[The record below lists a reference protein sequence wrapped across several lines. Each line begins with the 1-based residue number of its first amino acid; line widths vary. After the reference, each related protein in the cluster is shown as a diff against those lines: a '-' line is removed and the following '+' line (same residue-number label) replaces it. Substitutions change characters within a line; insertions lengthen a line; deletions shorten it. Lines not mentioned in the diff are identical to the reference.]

1 LLGTDQITDASQ
13 TLFNKSNMELAAEDK
28 TLQPP
33 IPAKRSFRSLLEPL
47 LVIFNKAVADVF
59 PGLEYFIEFSIP
71 GGVYGHFKDMEM
83 EADDMKRLKTRIKDL
98 IQQNLNFQ
106 QELLPKEKII
116 RYFELNNRQDILELL
131 YSHSSEVEQGMQV
144 AHLNGN
150 GELFF
155 NHINEN
161 YLKLGEFQLFKYRKG
176 FFLIA
181 DPDFYA
187 RVMPM
192 RLELSKYLK
201 RFEESEESMKQ
212 LGIENFAQL
221 NNKIENGELP
231 EFIKISEAYQAK
243 RIGRIADNIIGHPL
257 KPRLIFLAGPTSS
270 GKTTSANRLSIELK
284 VLGKKVLIMSLDNF
298 YLPHSH
304 IPFDPLTG
312 LQNFELITALDL
324 DLFRRTINKLLAGD
338 SVFLPKYHF
347 DGKGAL
353 PEIKPTAITPDTYI
367 IVEGIHG
374 LNPDL
379 WKNALDI
386 ESYRLYVSALNTLNI
401 HNHLPLSTSDHR
413 LIRRLVRDHLFRGY
427 SFNETIK
434 RWPDVMENEYHSIF
448 PFQESAHA
456 IFNSSLIYEIA
467 VFAHYAPAILRDSL
481 AENEAIREEVK
492 RLNRIL
498 NLLKP
503 INPNDIPPTSI
514 LREFIGGSS
523 FIY

>member
-1 LLGTDQITDASQ
+1 
-13 TLFNKSNMELAAEDK
+13 MELAEEKKNSQGSGTK
-28 TLQPP
+28 T
-33 IPAKRSFRSLLEPL
+33 SFRSLLEPL
-47 LVIFNKAVADVF
+47 LVVFNKAVSDLF
-59 PGLEYFIEFSIP
+59 PRLEYIISFSIP
-71 GGVYGHFKDMEM
+71 GGVYGHFKNHELDRE
-83 EADDMKRLKTRIKDL
+83 DMKRLRYRIKDL
-98 IQQNLNFQ
+98 IHENLNFQ
-106 QELLPKEKII
+106 QEILPGEKIL

-131 YSHSSEVEQGMQV
+131 YSNPSEKDQSMHL
-144 AHLNGN
+144 AHLNGF

-161 YLKLGEFQLFKYRKG
+161 YDALDKFQLFRYRKG

-181 DPDFYA
+181 DPGFYE
-187 RVMPM
+187 RVMPV

-212 LGIENFAQL
+212 LGIENIAQL
-221 NNKIENGELP
+221 NEVITNGELP
-231 EFIKISEAYQAK
+231 EFIKISEAHQAK
-243 RIGRIADNIIGHPL
+243 RIGRIADNIVSHPL

-298 YLPHSH
+298 YLPHAS
-304 IPFDPLTG
+304 IPFDPITRI
-312 LQNFELITALDL
+312 QNFELISALDL
-324 DLFRRTINKLLAGD
+324 ALFRKTITKLLDGEK
-338 SVFLPKYHF
+338 VFLPRYHF
-347 DGKGAL
+347 DGKGAT
-353 PEIKPTAITPDTYI
+353 PETNATEITPDTYI

-374 LNPDL
+374 LNPEL
-379 WKNALDI
+379 WKDALDI

-467 VFAHYAPAILRDSL
+467 VFAHYAPGILDETL
-481 AENEAIREEVK
+481 AENQVVREEVK
-492 RLNRIL
+492 RLKRIL
-498 NLLKP
+498 SLLKP
-503 INPNDIPPTSI
+503 INPKDIPPTSI

>member
-1 LLGTDQITDASQ
+1 MEVTVPK
-13 TLFNKSNMELAAEDK
+13 KSRQSSAEK
-28 TLQPP
+28 M
-33 IPAKRSFRSLLEPL
+33 SFRSLLEPL
-47 LVIFNKAVADVF
+47 LVLLNKAITDIF
-59 PGLEYFIEFSIP
+59 PEHEYYIAYSIP
-71 GGVYGHFKDMEM
+71 GGVYGYFKNYELQPNDI
-83 EADDMKRLKTRIKDL
+83 KKLKLRIAAL
-98 IQQNLNFQ
+98 IHENLNFQ
-106 QELLPKEKII
+106 QEILPKEKVI
-116 RYFELNNRQDILELL
+116 RYFELHNRADILELL
-131 YSHSSEVEQGMQV
+131 YSHSADNHQGMHL

-155 NHINEN
+155 NHIVEN
-161 YLKLGEFQLFKYRKG
+161 YEKLDHFQLFKFRKG

-181 DPDFYA
+181 DPNFYE
-187 RVMPM
+187 RVMPV

-201 RFEESEESMKQ
+201 RFGESEESMKQ
-212 LGIENFAQL
+212 MGIDSIAQL
-221 NNKIENGELP
+221 NEIIENGEVS

-243 RIGRIADNIIGHPL
+243 SIGRIADNIVSHPL

-270 GKTTSANRLSIELK
+270 GKTTSASRLSIELK

-298 YLPHSH
+298 YLPHAK
-304 IPFDPLTG
+304 IPIDSASG

-324 DLFRRTINKLLAGD
+324 NLFRRTINQLLEGK

-347 DGKGAL
+347 DGKGA
-353 PEIKPTAITPDTYI
+353 TPDTKATSITSETYI

-374 LNPDL
+374 LNPEL
-379 WKNALDI
+379 WKDALDVD
-386 ESYRLYVSALNTLNI
+386 SYRLYVSALNTINI
-401 HNHLPLSTSDHR
+401 HDHLPLSTSDHR

-467 VFAHYAPAILRDSL
+467 VFAHYAPGILDDSL
-481 AENEAIREEVK
+481 AENEVIKEEVR

-498 NLLKP
+498 SLLKP
-503 INPNDIPPTSI
+503 INPKDIPPTSI

-523 FIY
+523 FTY

>member
-1 LLGTDQITDASQ
+1 
-13 TLFNKSNMELAAEDK
+13 MELTEEK
-28 TLQPP
+28 KFRPSE
-33 IPAKRSFRSLLEPL
+33 KKSFRRLLEPL
-47 LVIFNKAVADVF
+47 LVVFNKAVSDVF
-59 PGLEYFIEFSIP
+59 PGLNYVISFSIP
-71 GGVYGHFKDMEM
+71 GGVYGHFVEREIDH
-83 EADDMKRLKTRIKDL
+83 DDLKKLRYKIKDL
-98 IQQNLNFQ
+98 IHQNLNFH
-106 QELLPKEKII
+106 QEILPKEKII
-116 RYFELNNRQDILELL
+116 RYFETHNRPDILELL
-131 YSHSSEVEQGMQV
+131 YSHSSETDQGM
-144 AHLNGN
+144 HLSNLNGS

-161 YLKLGEFQLFKYRKG
+161 YEKLDKFQLFKYRKG

-181 DPDFYA
+181 DPDFFEK
-187 RVMPM
+187 VMPV

-212 LGIENFAQL
+212 VGIENFAQL
-221 NNKIENGELP
+221 NDVIESGELP

-243 RIGRIADNIIGHPL
+243 RIGRIADNIVSHPL
-257 KPRLIFLAGPTSS
+257 KPRLVFLAGPTSS

-298 YLPHSH
+298 YLSH
-304 IPFDPLTG
+304 ADIPFDPVSG
-312 LQNFELITALDL
+312 IQNFELITALDL
-324 DLFRRTINKLLAGD
+324 SLFRRTINKLLAGE

-347 DGKGAL
+347 DGKGAT
-353 PEIKPTAITPDTYI
+353 PEMKPTKITPDTYI

-374 LNPDL
+374 LNPEL
-379 WKNALDI
+379 WKDALDV

-467 VFAHYAPAILRDSL
+467 VFAHYAPGILRDSL

-498 NLLKP
+498 SLLKP

>member
-1 LLGTDQITDASQ
+1 
-13 TLFNKSNMELAAEDK
+13 MELTTDK
-28 TLQPP
+28 RFRSSPTE
-33 IPAKRSFRSLLEPL
+33 RMSFRNMLEPL
-47 LVIFNKAVADVF
+47 LVIFNKAVSDVF
-59 PGLEYFIEFSIP
+59 PNRAYYIAYSIP
-71 GGVYGHFKDMEM
+71 GGVYGYFKDHDLNTE
-83 EADDMKRLKTRIKDL
+83 DIKKLKTRIRDL
-98 IQQNLNFQ
+98 IRENLNFN
-106 QELLPKEKII
+106 QEILPKEKIL
-116 RYFELNNRQDILELL
+116 RYFELHNRADILELL
-131 YSHSSEVEQGMQV
+131 YSHSTESPQGMHL

-155 NHINEN
+155 NHVLEN
-161 YLKLGEFQLFKYRKG
+161 YEKLDKFQLFRFNKG

-181 DPDFYA
+181 DPGFYE
-187 RVMPM
+187 RVMPE

-201 RFEESEESMKQ
+201 RFEESETSMKQ
-212 LGIENFAQL
+212 LGIESIAQL
-221 NNKIENGELP
+221 NDVIDNGELP

-243 RIGRIADNIIGHPL
+243 RIGRIADNIVSHPL

-284 VLGKKVLIMSLDNF
+284 VLGKKVLVMSLDNF
-298 YLPHSH
+298 YLPHAA
-304 IPFDPLTG
+304 IPIDEKTG

-324 DLFRRTINKLLAGD
+324 SLFRNTISRLLNGE
-338 SVFLPKYHF
+338 SVRLPRYHF
-347 DGKGAL
+347 DGKGAT
-353 PEIKPTAITPDTYI
+353 PDPNPTTITPDTYI

-374 LNPDL
+374 LNPEL
-379 WKNALDI
+379 WKDALDI
-386 ESYRLYVSALNTLNI
+386 ESYRLYVSALNTINI
-401 HNHLPLSTSDHR
+401 HDHLPLSTSDHR

-467 VFAHYAPAILRDSL
+467 VFAHYAPGILDDTL
-481 AENEAIREEVK
+481 AENEVIREEVR

-498 NLLKP
+498 SLLKP
-503 INPNDIPPTSI
+503 INPKDIPPTSI

>member
-1 LLGTDQITDASQ
+1 MEQVQTQRSRELLSS
-13 TLFNKSNMELAAEDK
+13 KM
-28 TLQPP
+28 P
-33 IPAKRSFRSLLEPL
+33 FRSLMEPL
-47 LVIFNKAVADVF
+47 LVIFNKAVQDVF
-59 PGLEYFIEFSIP
+59 NDKKYFISYSIP
-71 GGVYGHFKDMEM
+71 GGVYGYFEDYELKNKDEITITNHIKKLME
-83 EADDMKRLKTRIKDL
+83 E
-98 IQQNLNFQ
+98 NLSFG
-106 QELLPKEKII
+106 QEVLPREKII
-116 RYFELNNRQDILELL
+116 RYFEAGKRTDILQLL
-131 YSHSSEVEQGMQV
+131 YSKQSDTLIGSEMYL
-144 AHLNGN
+144 ARLNGN
-150 GELFF
+150 AELYF

-161 YLKLGEFQLFKYRKG
+161 YGRLERFRFFRFNKG

-181 DPDFYA
+181 DPDFYE
-187 RVMPM
+187 RVMPK

-201 RFEESEESMKQ
+201 RFDESEETMKQ

-221 NNKIENGELP
+221 NEIIDKGELS

-243 RIGRIADNIIGHPL
+243 KIGRIADNIVSHPL

-270 GKTTSANRLSIELK
+270 GKTTSANRLAIELK
-284 VLGKKVLIMSLDNF
+284 VIGKKVLMISLDNY
-298 YLPHSH
+298 YLPHAR

-324 DLFRRTINKLLAGD
+324 QLFRDTIQSLLNGD
-338 SVFLPKYHF
+338 SVYMPRYRF
-347 DGKGAL
+347 DGLGSVPDTKA
-353 PEIKPTAITPDTYI
+353 TRITKDTYI

-401 HNHLPLSTSDHR
+401 HDHLPLSTSDHR

-427 SFNETIK
+427 SFSDTIK

-456 IFNSSLIYEIA
+456 IFNSALIYEIA
-467 VFAHYAPAILRDSL
+467 VFAHYAPKILDPSL
-481 AENEAIREEVK
+481 AENEEVK
-492 RLNRIL
+492 EQVLRINRIL
-498 NLLKP
+498 GLLKP
-503 INPNDIPPTSI
+503 IDPKDIPPTSI

-523 FIY
+523 FEY